1 MFDASILLLLSTV
14 AVIPVENM
22 LVGMSSVKWVHCY
35 VRDRAHVGISKCA
48 YALNFKKRG
57 GVYEEIKSND

>member
-1 MFDASILLLLSTV
+1 MFDVSILLLLSTV
-14 AVIPVENM
+14 AVLPVENM

-35 VRDRAHVGISKCA
+35 VRDRVHVGISKHP
-48 YALNFKKRG
+48 YALNFKGG

>member
-14 AVIPVENM
+14 AVLPVENM
-22 LVGMSSVKWVHCY
+22 LVGMSSIKRAHCY
-35 VRDRAHVGISKCA
+35 VRDGAHVGISKCA
-48 YALNFKKRG
+48 YALNFKG

>member
-14 AVIPVENM
+14 AVLPVENM

-35 VRDRAHVGISKCA
+35 VRDRAHVGISKHP
-48 YALNFKKRG
+48 YVLNFKG
-57 GVYEEIKSND
+57 GAVYEEIKSND